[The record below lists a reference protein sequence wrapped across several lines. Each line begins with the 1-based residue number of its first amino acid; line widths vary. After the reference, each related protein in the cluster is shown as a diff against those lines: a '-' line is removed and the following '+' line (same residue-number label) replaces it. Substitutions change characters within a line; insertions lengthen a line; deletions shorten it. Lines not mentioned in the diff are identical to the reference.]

1 MAGDVKSFLILFV
14 TLLLWAGTICGAQA
28 DPNSNAREAYR
39 LRLDA
44 DVYLKTKDYAK
55 AEQLFRQA
63 NALDD
68 RNVHGLINLA
78 YVCMEQGKPREAVGP
93 LQRASEIEPNDAD
106 IKVRLVHAYRDL
118 NDDRSALNVLDALQ
132 RMPLD
137 AEDKEYTLSN
147 LGYIQSRNKRHAE
160 AARAYR
166 ELTLLKP
173 NNEDY
178 LYNLID
184 SYRDAGQYGAA
195 SNLITVFLARFP
207 NSKHAPYLKS
217 QGSKL
222 VDEKKPASWYGRWSE
237 RSMPLKVC
245 LLDPTK
251 PVKGYQQNF
260 RALVGRAIATWQTQ
274 TRGLVSFQFV
284 ATPAQADIVIEWT
297 DDIDAVA
304 MKQDPK
310 DKEEHNI
317 GFCQMD
323 GLDARGNF
331 TKAKVSLLTV
341 SPHDKVPYKDLIIE
355 SIALHEFGHALGLPH
370 SSNPADVMFPWQQNA
385 GNDRTKLSAA
395 DVGRVVQL
403 YTFRR
408 PGAGTVKTLTPATKT
423 VKSANSITAGK

>member
-1 MAGDVKSFLILFV
+1 MAGGRNSFSFLFV
-14 TLLLWAGTICGAQA
+14 TVLLLAGTICGAHA

-39 LRLDA
+39 LRVDA
-44 DVYLKTKDYAK
+44 DVYLKTKNYAK

-68 RNVHGLINLA
+68 RNVYGLIKLA
-78 YVCMEQGKPREAVGP
+78 YVCMEQGNPREAVGP
-93 LQRASEIEPNDAD
+93 LQRASEIEPNDSD

-132 RMPLD
+132 RMPLN
-137 AEDKEYTLSN
+137 AEDKEYTLNN
-147 LGYIQSRNKRHAE
+147 LGYIQSRNKRYVE

-178 LYNLID
+178 LYNLIAVYKD
-184 SYRDAGQYGAA
+184 GGQYSLA
-195 SNLITVFLARFP
+195 SNLIPVFLARFP
-207 NSKHAPYLKS
+207 NSKQAPYLKS
-217 QGSKL
+217 QASKL
-222 VDEKKPASWYGRWSE
+222 VSEKKPASWYARWSE
-237 RSMPLKVC
+237 TSMPLKVC

-251 PVKGYQQNF
+251 PVKGYKQNY
-260 RALVGRAIATWQTQ
+260 RALVWRAIETWQAQ
-274 TRGLVSFQFV
+274 TRKLVSFQFV
-284 ATPAQADIVIEWT
+284 PTPAQANIVIDWT

-317 GFCQMD
+317 GFCHMD

-331 TKAKVSLLTV
+331 TRGKVSLLTID
-341 SPHDKVPYKDLIIE
+341 PYKKVPYTDLAIE

-370 SSNPADVMFPWQQNA
+370 SSNPADVMFPWQQNT
-385 GNDRTKLSAA
+385 GNERTKLTAA

-408 PGAGTVKTLTPATKT
+408 AGAGTAKAVTSAKT
-423 VKSANSITAGK
+423 VTSGTASK